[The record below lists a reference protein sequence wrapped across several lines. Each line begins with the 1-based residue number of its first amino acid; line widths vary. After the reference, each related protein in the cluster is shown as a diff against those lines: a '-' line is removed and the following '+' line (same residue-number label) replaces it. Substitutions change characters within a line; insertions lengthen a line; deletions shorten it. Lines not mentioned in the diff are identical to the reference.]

1 MTGGFA
7 ARDPNIQRGGPHG
20 PLAPVVVSRK
30 AAFPLGFA
38 AIVCLCIVEAKIA
51 SALDAS
57 PARDPGV
64 RTSPGTSDPL
74 ANATP
79 TQLQLF
85 RLGKA
90 EFAEAE
96 GVADGL
102 GPTMNL
108 DSCGGCHA
116 QPALGGTSPA
126 QNPQIAL
133 ARFAKRPANML
144 PSFVSSMGPVRVAR
158 FVKNPDG
165 TPDGTVHALFTI
177 ADRPDAEGC
186 VLAAPDFATE
196 LARQNVIYRIPTP
209 VFGGGLIEQIPDSAI
224 LANQTVSAAQNKALG
239 VAGRPNRVVSAA
251 APSPM
256 PSAGEGKIAIGRFG
270 WKAQNSSLL
279 VAGAEAYN
287 QEMGIT
293 NEIFQTERS
302 QSATC
307 PYVTQSKDAPDD
319 DPLLNVDVVRRYRN
333 TMGHRYPLDLA
344 ELRRRL
350 ASFAARNP
358 PGRYDLTHTDD
369 AELIE
374 SASSI
379 EKFAIFM
386 RFLAPPNPSPD
397 TPGGAQ
403 SISTG
408 KSLFG
413 EVGCATCHTPTLYTR
428 ADTDSALRS
437 QPVNLYSDLL
447 VHDMGSGLADGVT
460 QAQAGPRD
468 FRTAP
473 LWGLGQRLYFL
484 HDGRT
489 SDLLVAVKSHQSGSA
504 AVGDASEA
512 NKVVDNFNRL
522 PESAKQDILNFLR
535 SL

>member
-1 MTGGFA
+1 MKTA
-7 ARDPNIQRGGPHG
+7 
-20 PLAPVVVSRK
+20 LPV
-30 AAFPLGFA
+30 GFA
-38 AIVCLCIVEAKIA
+38 AIVCICTVPAEVAR
-51 SALDAS
+51 ALDGS
-57 PARDPGV
+57 PAKDPGV
-64 RTSPGTSDPL
+64 RMSPGISDPL
-74 ANATP
+74 PNATP

-133 ARFAKRPANML
+133 AKFARRGASPLPA
-144 PSFVSSMGPVRVAR
+144 FVSSAGPVRVAR

-165 TPDGTVHALFTI
+165 TPDGTVHAVFTI
-177 ADRPDAEGC
+177 ANRPDAEGC

-224 LANQTVSAAQNKALG
+224 LANQKLGTAQDKALG
-239 VAGRPNRVVSAA
+239 IAGRPNRIVDSG
-251 APSPM
+251 APSLK
-256 PSAGEGKIAIGRFG
+256 PSTDEGKIAIGRFG

-293 NEIFQTERS
+293 NEIFRTERS

-350 ASFAARNP
+350 AAFAARNP
-358 PGRYDLTHTDD
+358 PGRYDLSHTDEP
-369 AELIE
+369 ELLE
-374 SASSI
+374 RASSI

-386 RFLAPPNPSPD
+386 RFLAPPSPSPD

-403 SISTG
+403 SISRG
-408 KSLFG
+408 KGLFG
-413 EVGCATCHTPTLYTR
+413 DVGCSACHTPTLYTR
-428 ADTDSALRS
+428 ADTDAALRS

-447 VHDMGSGLADGVT
+447 LHDMGPGLADGVT

-489 SDLLVAVKSHQSGSA
+489 SDLLAAVKAHQSGSA
-504 AVGDASEA
+504 TVNEASEA
-512 NKVVDNFNRL
+512 NTVVENFNRL
-522 PESAKQDILNFLR
+522 SESAKQDILNFLR